1 MRNIYLFPLEL
12 ELKDTPL
19 SKVDFAKGEEAV
31 YFCSFPLVGKMN
43 FAKKGEEA
51 RYVCSFPL
59 VDKVYFAKKGEEA
72 GYVCLYPL
80 VVELKAPLVL
90 QVGWDYFVKKGE

>member
-19 SKVDFAKGEEAV
+19 SKVDFAKGDEAV
-31 YFCSFPLVGKMN
+31 YFCSFPLVG
-43 FAKKGEEA
+43 
-51 RYVCSFPL
+51 
-59 VDKVYFAKKGEEA
+59 KVYFAKKGEEA